1 MSKSLC
7 HSCRHNCTDHKT
19 KSSINHNG
27 IWCNANYG
35 RVIKKKVKGC
45 KDYEPRSGREL
56 WGDKPR
62 EIQDIDIE
70 NFRRDLEKVTEFVK
84 RYSK

>member
-1 MSKSLC
+1 M
-7 HSCRHNCTDHKT
+7 RE
-19 KSSINHNG
+19 
-27 IWCNANYG
+27 YG
-35 RVIKKKVKGC
+35 LEEILDILKKWDFFYGQ
-45 KDYEPRSGREL
+45 RAGREL
-56 WGDKPR
+56 LADKPR

>member
-1 MSKSLC
+1 M
-7 HSCRHNCTDHKT
+7 RE
-19 KSSINHNG
+19 
-27 IWCNANYG
+27 YG
-35 RVIKKKVKGC
+35 LEWILDILKKWDFFYGQ
-45 KDYEPRSGREL
+45 RAGREL
-56 WGDKPR
+56 WADKPR

>member
-1 MSKSLC
+1 M
-7 HSCRHNCTDHKT
+7 RE
-19 KSSINHNG
+19 
-27 IWCNANYG
+27 YG
-35 RVIKKKVKGC
+35 LEEILDILKKWDFFYGQ
-45 KDYEPRSGREL
+45 RAGREL
-56 WGDKPR
+56 WSDKPR

>member
-1 MSKSLC
+1 MQM
-7 HSCRHNCTDHKT
+7 RE
-19 KSSINHNG
+19 
-27 IWCNANYG
+27 YG
-35 RVIKKKVKGC
+35 LEEILDILKKWDFFYGQ
-45 KDYEPRSGREL
+45 RAGREL
-56 WGDKPR
+56 WADKPR